1 MKEEMKSL
9 NELDLKQLAES
20 IETLLHEQ
28 LGGSFSVVI
37 SKMELQKNRT
47 LVDAYSGIQLTAT
60 ATDETF
66 ADRLR
71 GGSLHTPAEA
81 ADALLKSRKYD
92 SDASKTVPIRS

>member
-9 NELDLKQLAES
+9 NELDLKQMAES
-20 IETLLHEQ
+20 IAAILHVQ

-47 LVDAYSGIQLTAT
+47 VVDAYSGIQLTAT

-66 ADRLR
+66 SERLR
-71 GGSLHTPAEA
+71 GGSSFTPTEVAEIFRKGQR
-81 ADALLKSRKYD
+81 DKSLKDD
-92 SDASKTVPIRS
+92 SAVPS